1 VYYKE
6 NQTKAE
12 GQPHFFP
19 IIMDGKKLYEVMLEK
34 MPKSVNE
41 KPPVSEWNLD
51 TAFESTSLG
60 RSIKEN
66 LSDEQKEQLKNT
78 TGFPFLDNK

>member
-1 VYYKE
+1 
-6 NQTKAE
+6 
-12 GQPHFFP
+12 
-19 IIMDGKKLYEVMLEK
+19 M
-34 MPKSVNE
+34 NE

-60 RSIKEN
+60 RSHQREP
-66 LSDEQKEQLKNT
+66 LGRAEGALKNT

>member
-1 VYYKE
+1 
-6 NQTKAE
+6 
-12 GQPHFFP
+12 
-19 IIMDGKKLYEVMLEK
+19 MLEK